1 MIFVPVAEALL
12 NSPILGLPQG
22 DVGTD
27 GTETKEEVSIPRS
40 LPLQAGRAFG

>member
-1 MIFVPVAEALL
+1 MLMIFVPVAEALL

-27 GTETKEEVSIPRS
+27 GASEGGEGLKQDKEEDVKV
-40 LPLQAGRAFG
+40 LC